1 MSRCF
6 SASGMPSLS
15 YVFLMSAGSSSQL
28 AACFSVERTKYLMLS
43 KSMPDRSAPQLGMG
57 LRPKFR
63 RPLSR
68 MSRIH
73 SGSFFRAE
81 MSRTTSSDRPRRAD
95 APATSESAQP
105 NLYVPSPSSWSCVV
119 VVMSRALRTLG
130 CLIGYGYYNSP
141 AGGRLPDA
149 GNVRGADAVA
159 VRDRSEPLHR
169 RAEQPAERL
178 GFGLA
183 QLRELGRH
191 VRDRAVVLA
200 ELLAG
205 FGPRAADS
213 GRRAGRR
220 GVTVGGQ
227 GLGERLDPAGQVAP
241 GHRGRVPALEVRDLP
256 AGELGDRVRA
266 RRPGRETQRVAG
278 QVVVGVLECA
288 AARVGNN
295 EDLGRAAAAPVPVRP
310 GRPGL
315 DQALG
320 QQVVH
325 VTPDRGRREPEPTA

>member
-43 KSMPDRSAPQLGMG
+43 KSMPDISAPQLGIG

-68 MSRIH
+68 ISSIH

-149 GNVRGADAVA
+149 GDVRGADAVA

-178 GFGLA
+178 GLGLA

-200 ELLAG
+200 QLLAALSLD
-205 FGPRAADS
+205 PPADR
-213 GRRAGRR
+213 GRRARGR
-220 GVTVGGQ
+220 GVAVGGQ
-227 GLGERLDPAGQVAP
+227 RLGQCLDPAGQVSP
-241 GHRGRVPALEVRDLP
+241 GHRGRVSALQVRYLP

-266 RRPGRETQRVAG
+266 RRLGQEAQRAAG
-278 QVVVGVLECA
+278 QVVVGVLERA
-288 AARVGNN
+288 AARVGDD
-295 EDLGRAAAAPVPVRP
+295 EDLGRAAAAPVPV
-310 GRPGL
+310 
-315 DQALG
+315 
-320 QQVVH
+320 
-325 VTPDRGRREPEPTA
+325 